1 MAYPNIKIKPKRVES
16 LSRRH
21 PWIFSG
27 ALHSPSDQIADGEV
41 VEVIGPGKKV
51 LATGH
56 YSSGSI
62 AVRVLAFEEGEIDHT
77 FYQSRLENALELRK
91 RLGLVDSDQTNGYR
105 LVHGEGD
112 QLPGLVIDIYKD
124 VAVIQAHSHGMQKD
138 AELIEAALK
147 EVYAGNLRKVII
159 KSAENANERI
169 EVEGESTVDIV
180 ENGHV
185 FRVNYRTGQKT
196 GFFLDQR
203 DNRALLGEFAK
214 GKRILNAFSYSGGFS
229 VYALKSGAEEVH
241 SLDSSQKAIDLVE
254 ENIQLNGLNTENHQ
268 CITADALGYL
278 HSDEAKEANYDIVV
292 LDPPAFA
299 KHRSARHR
307 AIQAYKRI
315 NRDAF
320 KLLKPGGILFTFSC
334 SQVVTPD
341 LFYNTVAAASIEAGR
356 HIRVLHQMSQPADH
370 PVSIFHPEGSYLKG
384 LVLSID

>member
-1 MAYPNIKIKPKRVES
+1 MAYPSIKIKPKRIES

-27 ALHSPSDQIADGEV
+27 ALHSPSQEMEDGDV
-41 VEVIGPGKKV
+41 VEVVGPGKKV

-56 YSSGSI
+56 YSNGSI
-62 AVRVLAFEEGEIDHT
+62 AVRVLAFGQVQVDGA
-77 FYQSRLENALELRK
+77 FYKDRLQNALELRR
-91 RLGLVDSDQTNGYR
+91 RLELVDSAETNGFR

-124 VAVIQAHSHGMQKD
+124 VAVIQAHSHGMQRD
-138 AELIEAALK
+138 AVFIEDALR
-147 EVYAGNLRKVII
+147 EVFDGKLRQVVL
-159 KSAENANERI
+159 KSAENANERS
-169 EVEGESTVDIV
+169 EFDGESTVDIL
-180 ENGHV
+180 ENGHA
-185 FRVNYRTGQKT
+185 FRVNYHTGQKT

-203 DNRALLGEFAK
+203 DNRELLGKFAK

-229 VYALKSGAEEVH
+229 VYALKAGAEEVH

-254 ENIQLNGLNTENHQ
+254 ENIQLNGLSTDNHK

-278 HSDEAKEANYDIVV
+278 HSDEAREANYDIVV